1 MSTEILTYILK
12 VAMLT
17 VAFVLLFHLLL
28 RKDTFH
34 RVSRIVLVLSL
45 VIVYILPLCRMTR
58 HIEVKAPT
66 FVVEKMASQEERT
79 IPVKTHPIT
88 IESAVVDVVE
98 QSHSNVLT
106 EPTNQWFINRMLIL
120 LVAYLAGALFLLSRI
135 SVSIFRVHSIIKRC
149 TIVSKTSDLTVL
161 VSDDNIRAFSWMSYV
176 VLPAGERNNKAILEH
191 EKAHVKFHHSFEL
204 LLVDLLS
211 LLQWF
216 NPAVWMLRRD
226 LCSLHEFEADAD
238 VLASGFDTDTYQ
250 NVLIGF
256 ASASVSI
263 PYTNNFHSSS
273 LRDRISMINRLSS
286 KRVALLKLAYL
297 PLVIFVWMVSTA
309 MTVYVEKPDTD
320 EKDTLGTETEI
331 KQQPV
336 DIVTKPDES
345 DTSKAEIMPSSVST
359 IIEQIKQIDN
369 MDNDQLKSMIRKN
382 QEEMRKPIESVP
394 KAGDRVNGHI
404 LDINGNPI
412 QNREVRVCERDIV
425 NRAITICGASDED
438 GFFNLYSIHNP
449 ENYLTFEA
457 EGFETQTCAIDRGTY
472 EIRLRPVPGTL
483 KPGDVIKGSV
493 SCLHST
499 EFGLVSD
506 FSKGALVAE
515 VDKNGNTVSSTVIV
529 EDRSFSL
536 KIVNPGNMLVVSMD
550 GYETFRTPIEISN
563 YVIELKKIE

>member
-1 MSTEILTYILK
+1 MRRLTGKKKGQAMGTEILTYIMF
-12 VAMLT
+12 VAY
-17 VAFVLLFHLLL
+17 VFRALLL
-28 RKDTFH
+28 
-34 RVSRIVLVLSL
+34 
-45 VIVYILPLCRMTR
+45 
-58 HIEVKAPT
+58 
-66 FVVEKMASQEERT
+66 
-79 IPVKTHPIT
+79 
-88 IESAVVDVVE
+88 
-98 QSHSNVLT
+98 
-106 EPTNQWFINRMLIL
+106 
-120 LVAYLAGALFLLSRI
+120 
-135 SVSIFRVHSIIKRC
+135 
-149 TIVSKTSDLTVL
+149 
-161 VSDDNIRAFSWMSYV
+161 
-176 VLPAGERNNKAILEH
+176 
-191 EKAHVKFHHSFEL
+191 
-204 LLVDLLS
+204 
-211 LLQWF
+211 
-216 NPAVWMLRRD
+216 
-226 LCSLHEFEADAD
+226 
-238 VLASGFDTDTYQ
+238 
-250 NVLIGF
+250 
-256 ASASVSI
+256 
-263 PYTNNFHSSS
+263 
-273 LRDRISMINRLSS
+273 

-297 PLVIFVWMVSTA
+297 PLVIFVWMFSTA

-345 DTSKAEIMPSSVST
+345 DTSNTEIIPSSAST
-359 IIEQIKQIDN
+359 MVEQIKQIDN

-425 NRAITICGASDED
+425 DRAIAIYYVWDED

-563 YVIELKKIE
+563 YVIEIKKIE

>member
-1 MSTEILTYILK
+1 MRRLTGKKKGQAMGTEILTYIMF
-12 VAMLT
+12 VAY
-17 VAFVLLFHLLL
+17 VFRALLL
-28 RKDTFH
+28 
-34 RVSRIVLVLSL
+34 
-45 VIVYILPLCRMTR
+45 
-58 HIEVKAPT
+58 
-66 FVVEKMASQEERT
+66 
-79 IPVKTHPIT
+79 
-88 IESAVVDVVE
+88 
-98 QSHSNVLT
+98 
-106 EPTNQWFINRMLIL
+106 
-120 LVAYLAGALFLLSRI
+120 
-135 SVSIFRVHSIIKRC
+135 
-149 TIVSKTSDLTVL
+149 
-161 VSDDNIRAFSWMSYV
+161 
-176 VLPAGERNNKAILEH
+176 
-191 EKAHVKFHHSFEL
+191 
-204 LLVDLLS
+204 
-211 LLQWF
+211 
-216 NPAVWMLRRD
+216 
-226 LCSLHEFEADAD
+226 
-238 VLASGFDTDTYQ
+238 
-250 NVLIGF
+250 
-256 ASASVSI
+256 
-263 PYTNNFHSSS
+263 
-273 LRDRISMINRLSS
+273 

-359 IIEQIKQIDN
+359 MVEQIKQ

-382 QEEMRKPIESVP
+382 QEEMRKPIESAP

-404 LDINGNPI
+404 LDIDGNPI

-438 GFFNLYSIHNP
+438 GFFNLNSIRNP
-449 ENYLTFEA
+449 ENHLTFEA
-457 EGFETQTCAIDRGTY
+457 EGFEPQTCAIDRGTY

-493 SCLHST
+493 TCWRFT
-499 EFGLVSD
+499 EFGRGGYPST
-506 FSKGALVAE
+506 GALVAE

-563 YVIELKKIE
+563 YVIGLKKIE